1 MKILINP
8 DIHGRIFWKYSIEH
22 KDEFNK
28 IIFLGDYLDAYSPD
42 LLLKE
47 EDNFKEIIQF
57 KKDNLNKVI
66 LLLGNH
72 DCSYINS
79 KILPSS
85 RYNPFKNGIYYKL
98 FNDNLD
104 LFQLIYIYDKYLFS
118 HAGVYE
124 EWLKMC
130 DLNLDDLINYD
141 LDKLASYLNVL
152 DYYRGGYGNVGSCIW
167 ADIRDSETEKLLKGY
182 YHIFG
187 HTQLKFKV
195 STSEFSCLDCR
206 VPFSLDS
213 ETGYI
218 NKLMDIPTE
227 W

>member
-8 DIHGRIFWKYSIEH
+8 DIHGRVFWKYSIEH
-22 KDEFNK
+22 KDEFDK

-57 KKDNLNKVI
+57 KKDNPDKVI

-72 DCSYINS
+72 DCSYIND
-79 KILPSS
+79 KIYTAS
-85 RYNPFKNGIYYKL
+85 RYNPSKHDSYQKL
-98 FNDNLD
+98 FLDNID

-118 HAGVYE
+118 HAGVYQK
-124 EWLKMC
+124 WM
-130 DLNLDDLINYD
+130 DLNKLTLKDLLDCD
-141 LDKLASYLNVL
+141 LDKLSKSLNWI
-152 DYYRGGYGNVGSCIW
+152 DYFRGGFYDVGSCIW
-167 ADIRDSETEKLLKGY
+167 ADIRDSGTEKLLKGY

-187 HTQLKFKV
+187 HTQLKFNL
-195 STSEFSCLDCR
+195 STSELSCLDCR

-218 NKLMDIPTE
+218 NKLMDIPSE
-227 W
+227 

>member
-8 DIHGRIFWKYSIEH
+8 DIHGRVFWKYSIEH
-22 KDEFNK
+22 KDEFDK

-42 LLLKE
+42 LLVNEK
-47 EDNFKEIIQF
+47 DNFEEIIQF
-57 KKDNLNKVI
+57 KKDNLDKII

-72 DCSYINS
+72 DCHYINS
-79 KILPSS
+79 KILHSS
-85 RYNPFKNGIYYKL
+85 RYNLFKANIYHKL

-118 HAGVYE
+118 HAGVYQK
-124 EWLKMC
+124 WM
-130 DLNLDDLINYD
+130 DLNKLTLKDLLDCD
-141 LDKLASYLNVL
+141 LDKLSKSLNWI
-152 DYYRGGYGNVGSCIW
+152 DYFRGGFYDVGSCIW
-167 ADIRDSETEKLLKGY
+167 ADIRDSGTEKLLKGY

>member
-8 DIHGRIFWKYSIEH
+8 DIHGRVFWKYSTEH
-22 KDEFNK
+22 KDEFDK

-57 KKDNLNKVI
+57 KKDNPDKVI

-72 DCSYINS
+72 DCHYINS
-79 KILPSS
+79 KILHSS
-85 RYNPFKNGIYYKL
+85 RYNPFKASIYHKL

-141 LDKLASYLNVL
+141 LDKLASYLNIL

>member
-8 DIHGRIFWKYSIEH
+8 DIHGRVFWKYSIEH
-22 KDEFNK
+22 KDEFDK

-42 LLLKE
+42 LLVNEK
-47 EDNFKEIIQF
+47 DNFKEIIQF
-57 KKDNLNKVI
+57 KKDNLDKVI

-72 DCSYINS
+72 DCHYINS
-79 KILPSS
+79 KILHSS
-85 RYNPFKNGIYYKL
+85 RYNLFKASIYHKL

-118 HAGVYE
+118 HAGVYQK
-124 EWLKMC
+124 WM
-130 DLNLDDLINYD
+130 DLNKLTLKDLLDCD
-141 LDKLASYLNVL
+141 LDKLSKSLNWI
-152 DYYRGGYGNVGSCIW
+152 DYFRGGFYDVGSCIW
-167 ADIRDSETEKLLKGY
+167 ADIRDSGTEKLLKGY

-187 HTQLKFKV
+187 HTQLKFNL
-195 STSEFSCLDCR
+195 STSELSCLDCR

-218 NKLMDIPTE
+218 NKLMDIPSE
-227 W
+227 

>member
-22 KDEFNK
+22 KGEFDK

-42 LLLKE
+42 LLVNEK
-47 EDNFKEIIQF
+47 DNFKEIIQF
-57 KKDNLNKVI
+57 KKDNLDKVI

-85 RYNPFKNGIYYKL
+85 RYNPFKAGIYHKL

-130 DLNLDDLINYD
+130 DLNLDNLINYN

-213 ETGYI
+213 ETGHI

>member
-8 DIHGRIFWKYSIEH
+8 DIHGRVFWKYSIEH
-22 KDEFNK
+22 KDEFDK

-42 LLLKE
+42 LLVNEK
-47 EDNFKEIIQF
+47 DNFKEIIQF
-57 KKDNLNKVI
+57 KKDNLDKVI

-72 DCSYINS
+72 DCHYINS
-79 KILPSS
+79 KILHSS
-85 RYNPFKNGIYYKL
+85 RYNPFKANIYHKL
-98 FNDNLD
+98 FNNNLD
-104 LFQLIYIYDKYLFS
+104 LFQLVYIYNKYLFS

-130 DLNLDDLINYD
+130 DLNLDNLINYD
-141 LDKLASYLNVL
+141 LDKLAPYLNVL
-152 DYYRGGYGNVGSCIW
+152 DSHRGGLGSIGSCIW

-218 NKLMDIPTE
+218 TKLMDIPTE

>member
-8 DIHGRIFWKYSIEH
+8 DIHGRVFWKYSVEH
-22 KDEFNK
+22 KDEFDK

-42 LLLKE
+42 LLVNE

-57 KKDNLNKVI
+57 KKDNLDKVI

-85 RYNPFKNGIYYKL
+85 RHNPFKADIYHKL

-104 LFQLIYIYDKYLFS
+104 LFQLVYIYNKYLFS

-130 DLNLDDLINYD
+130 DLNLDNLINYD
-141 LDKLASYLNVL
+141 LDKLAPYLNVL
-152 DYYRGGYGNVGSCIW
+152 DSHRGGLGSIGSCIW

>member
-8 DIHGRIFWKYSIEH
+8 DIHGRVFWKYSIEH
-22 KDEFNK
+22 KNEFDK

-42 LLLKE
+42 LLVNE

-57 KKDNLNKVI
+57 KKDNLDKVI

-79 KILPSS
+79 KILSSS
-85 RYNPFKNGIYYKL
+85 RYNPFKADIYHKL

-124 EWLKMC
+124 GWLKMC
-130 DLNLDDLINYD
+130 HINLDDLINYN
-141 LDKLASYLNVL
+141 LDRLATPLNIL
-152 DYYRGGYGNVGSCIW
+152 DYRRGGYGDIGSCIW
-167 ADIRDSETEKLLKGY
+167 ADVSDSETQPLVKEY

-187 HTQLKFKV
+187 HTQLRFQV
-195 STSEFSCLDCR
+195 ITNDFACLDCR
-206 VPFSLDS
+206 VPFSLDC
-213 ETGYI
+213 ETGKI
-218 NKLMDIPTE
+218 EKLMDIPTE

>member
-8 DIHGRIFWKYSIEH
+8 DIHGRVFWKYSIEH
-22 KDEFNK
+22 KDEFDK

-57 KKDNLNKVI
+57 KKDNPDKVI

-72 DCSYINS
+72 DCHYIND
-79 KILPSS
+79 KIYEAS
-85 RYNPFKNGIYYKL
+85 RYNSFKHNSYQKL
-98 FNDNLD
+98 FLDNID

-118 HAGVYE
+118 HAGVYQK
-124 EWLKMC
+124 WM
-130 DLNLDDLINYD
+130 DLNKLTLKDLLDCD
-141 LDKLASYLNVL
+141 LDKLSKSLNWI
-152 DYYRGGYGNVGSCIW
+152 DYFRGGFYDVGSCIW
-167 ADIRDSETEKLLKGY
+167 ADIRDSGTEKLLKGY

-187 HTQLKFKV
+187 HTQLKFNL
-195 STSEFSCLDCR
+195 STSELSCLDCR

-213 ETGYI
+213 ETGHI
-218 NKLMDIPTE
+218 NKLMDIPSE
-227 W
+227 

>member
-8 DIHGRIFWKYSIEH
+8 DIHGRVFWKYSIEH
-22 KDEFNK
+22 KDEFDK

-42 LLLKE
+42 LLVNEK
-47 EDNFKEIIQF
+47 DNFKEIIQF
-57 KKDNLNKVI
+57 KKDNLDKVI

-72 DCSYINS
+72 DCHYINS
-79 KILPSS
+79 KILHSS
-85 RYNPFKNGIYYKL
+85 RYNPFKASIYHKL

-104 LFQLIYIYDKYLFS
+104 LFQLVYIYNKYLFS

-130 DLNLDDLINYD
+130 DLNLDNLINYD

-167 ADIRDSETEKLLKGY
+167 ADIQDSETEKLLKGY

>member
-8 DIHGRIFWKYSIEH
+8 DIHGRVFWKYSIEH
-22 KDEFNK
+22 KDEFDK

-57 KKDNLNKVI
+57 KKDNSDKVI

-72 DCSYINS
+72 DCHYIND
-79 KILPSS
+79 KIYEAS
-85 RYNPFKNGIYYKL
+85 RYNSFKHDSYQKL
-98 FNDNLD
+98 FLDNID

-118 HAGVYE
+118 LAGVYQK
-124 EWLKMC
+124 WM
-130 DLNLDDLINYD
+130 DLNKLTLKDLLDCD
-141 LDKLASYLNVL
+141 LDKLSKSLNWI
-152 DYYRGGYGNVGSCIW
+152 DYFRGGFYDVGSCIW
-167 ADIRDSETEKLLKGY
+167 ADIRDSGTEKLLKGY

-187 HTQLKFKV
+187 HTQLKFNL
-195 STSEFSCLDCR
+195 STSELSCLDCR

-218 NKLMDIPTE
+218 NKLMDIPSE
-227 W
+227 

>member
-8 DIHGRIFWKYSIEH
+8 DIHGRVFWKYSIEH
-22 KDEFNK
+22 KDEFDK

-57 KKDNLNKVI
+57 KKDNSDKVI

-72 DCSYINS
+72 DCHYIND
-79 KILPSS
+79 KIYEAS
-85 RYNPFKNGIYYKL
+85 RYNSFKHDSYQKL
-98 FNDNLD
+98 FLDNID

-118 HAGVYE
+118 YAGVYQK
-124 EWLKMC
+124 WM
-130 DLNLDDLINYD
+130 DLNKLTLKDLLDCD
-141 LDKLASYLNVL
+141 LDKLSKSLNWI
-152 DYYRGGYGNVGSCIW
+152 DYFRGGFYDVGSCIW
-167 ADIRDSETEKLLKGY
+167 ADIRDSGTEKLLKGY

-187 HTQLKFKV
+187 HTQLKFNL
-195 STSEFSCLDCR
+195 STSELSCLDCR

-218 NKLMDIPTE
+218 NKLMDIPSE
-227 W
+227 

>member
-42 LLLKE
+42 LLVNEK
-47 EDNFKEIIQF
+47 DNFKEIIQF
-57 KKDNLNKVI
+57 KKDNLDKVI

-72 DCSYINS
+72 DCHYINS
-79 KILPSS
+79 KILHSS
-85 RYNPFKNGIYYKL
+85 RYNLFKANIYHKL

>member
-8 DIHGRIFWKYSIEH
+8 DIHGRVFWKYSIEH
-22 KDEFNK
+22 KDEFDK

-57 KKDNLNKVI
+57 KKDNPDKVI

-72 DCSYINS
+72 DCHYINS
-79 KILPSS
+79 KILHSS
-85 RYNPFKNGIYYKL
+85 RYNPFKANIYHKL

-104 LFQLIYIYDKYLFS
+104 LFQLIYIYNKYLFS
-118 HAGVYE
+118 HAGVYQK
-124 EWLKMC
+124 WM
-130 DLNLDDLINYD
+130 DLNKLTLKDLLDCD
-141 LDKLASYLNVL
+141 LDKLSKSLNWI
-152 DYYRGGYGNVGSCIW
+152 DYFRGGFYDVGSCIW
-167 ADIRDSETEKLLKGY
+167 ADIRDSGTEKLLKGY

-187 HTQLKFKV
+187 HTQLKFNL
-195 STSEFSCLDCR
+195 STSELSCLDCR

-218 NKLMDIPTE
+218 NKLMDIPSE
-227 W
+227 

>member
-22 KDEFNK
+22 KDEFDK

-42 LLLKE
+42 LLVNEK
-47 EDNFKEIIQF
+47 DNFKEIIQF
-57 KKDNLNKVI
+57 KKDNLDKVI

-72 DCSYINS
+72 DCHYINS
-79 KILPSS
+79 KILHSS
-85 RYNPFKNGIYYKL
+85 RYNPFKANIYHKL

-104 LFQLIYIYDKYLFS
+104 LFQLVYIYNKYLFS

-130 DLNLDDLINYD
+130 DLNLDNLINYD

>member
-8 DIHGRIFWKYSIEH
+8 DIHGRVFWKYSIEH
-22 KDEFNK
+22 KDEFDK

-57 KKDNLNKVI
+57 KKNNPDKVI

-72 DCSYINS
+72 DCHYIND
-79 KILPSS
+79 KIYAAS
-85 RYNPFKNGIYYKL
+85 RYNPFKCNSYQKL
-98 FNDNLD
+98 FLDNMN

-118 HAGVYE
+118 HAGVYQK
-124 EWLKMC
+124 WM
-130 DLNLDDLINYD
+130 DLNKLTLKDLLDYD
-141 LDKLASYLNVL
+141 LDKLSKSLNWI
-152 DYYRGGYGNVGSCIW
+152 DYFRGGFYDVGSCIW
-167 ADIRDSETEKLLKGY
+167 ADIRDSGTEKLLKGY

-187 HTQLKFKV
+187 HTQLKFNL

-206 VPFSLDS
+206 IPFSLDS
-213 ETGYI
+213 ETGHI
-218 NKLMDIPTE
+218 NKLMDIPSE
-227 W
+227 

>member
-8 DIHGRIFWKYSIEH
+8 DIHGRVFWKYSIEH
-22 KDEFNK
+22 KDEFDK

-42 LLLKE
+42 LLINE

-57 KKDNLNKVI
+57 KKDNLDKVI

-72 DCSYINS
+72 DCHYINS
-79 KILPSS
+79 KILHSS
-85 RYNPFKNGIYYKL
+85 RHNPFKADIYHKL

-104 LFQLIYIYDKYLFS
+104 LFQLVYIYNKYLFS

-130 DLNLDDLINYD
+130 DLNLDNLINYD
-141 LDKLASYLNVL
+141 LDKLASHLNVL

-187 HTQLKFKV
+187 HTQLKFNL

-206 VPFSLDS
+206 IPFSLDS
-213 ETGYI
+213 ETGHI
-218 NKLMDIPTE
+218 NKLMDIPSE
-227 W
+227 

>member
-8 DIHGRIFWKYSIEH
+8 DIHGRVFWKYSIEH
-22 KDEFNK
+22 KDEFDK

-42 LLLKE
+42 LLVNEK
-47 EDNFKEIIQF
+47 DNFKEIIQF
-57 KKDNLNKVI
+57 KKDNLDKVI

-72 DCSYINS
+72 DCHYINS
-79 KILPSS
+79 KILHSS
-85 RYNPFKNGIYYKL
+85 RYNPFKASIYHKL
-98 FNDNLD
+98 FNDNLH
-104 LFQLIYIYDKYLFS
+104 LFQL
-118 HAGVYE
+118 
-124 EWLKMC
+124 
-130 DLNLDDLINYD
+130 DLLDRD
-141 LDKLASYLNVL
+141 LDKLSKSLHWI
-152 DYYRGGYGNVGSCIW
+152 DYFRGGFYDVGSCIW
-167 ADIRDSETEKLLKGY
+167 ADIQDSETEKLLKGY

>member
-8 DIHGRIFWKYSIEH
+8 DIHGRVFWKYSIEH
-22 KDEFNK
+22 KDEFDK

-57 KKDNLNKVI
+57 KKNNPDKVI

-72 DCSYINS
+72 DCSYIND
-79 KILPSS
+79 KIYTAS
-85 RYNPFKNGIYYKL
+85 RYNPVKHDSYQKL
-98 FNDNLD
+98 FLDNID

-118 HAGVYE
+118 HAGVYQK
-124 EWLKMC
+124 WM
-130 DLNLDDLINYD
+130 DLNKLTLKDLLDCD
-141 LDKLASYLNVL
+141 LDKLSKSLNWI
-152 DYYRGGYGNVGSCIW
+152 DYFRGGFYDVGSCIW
-167 ADIRDSETEKLLKGY
+167 ADIRDSGTEKLLKGY

-187 HTQLKFKV
+187 HTQLKFNL
-195 STSEFSCLDCR
+195 STSELSCLDCR

-218 NKLMDIPTE
+218 NKLMDIPSE
-227 W
+227 

>member
-8 DIHGRIFWKYSIEH
+8 DIHGRVFWKYSIEH
-22 KDEFNK
+22 KDEFDK

-42 LLLKE
+42 LLINEK
-47 EDNFKEIIQF
+47 DNFKEIIQF
-57 KKDNLNKVI
+57 KKDNLDKVI

-72 DCSYINS
+72 DCHYINS
-79 KILPSS
+79 KILHSS
-85 RYNPFKNGIYYKL
+85 RYNPFKASIYHKL

-118 HAGVYE
+118 HAGVYQK
-124 EWLKMC
+124 WM
-130 DLNLDDLINYD
+130 DLNKLTLKDLLDCD
-141 LDKLASYLNVL
+141 LDKLSKSLNWI
-152 DYYRGGYGNVGSCIW
+152 DYFRGGFYDVGSCIW
-167 ADIRDSETEKLLKGY
+167 ADIRDSGTEKLLKGY

-187 HTQLKFKV
+187 HTQLKFNL
-195 STSEFSCLDCR
+195 STSELSCLDCR

-218 NKLMDIPTE
+218 NKLMDIPSE
-227 W
+227 

>member
-8 DIHGRIFWKYSIEH
+8 DIHGRVFWKYSIEH
-22 KDEFNK
+22 KDEFDK

-57 KKDNLNKVI
+57 KKDNPDKVI

-72 DCSYINS
+72 DCHYIND
-79 KILPSS
+79 KIYEAS
-85 RYNPFKNGIYYKL
+85 RYNSFKHDSYQKL
-98 FNDNLD
+98 FLDNID

-118 HAGVYE
+118 HAGVYQK
-124 EWLKMC
+124 WM
-130 DLNLDDLINYD
+130 DLNKLTLKDLLDCD
-141 LDKLASYLNVL
+141 LDKLSKSLNWI
-152 DYYRGGYGNVGSCIW
+152 DYFRGGFYDVGSCIW
-167 ADIRDSETEKLLKGY
+167 ADIRDSGTEKLLKGY

-187 HTQLKFKV
+187 HTQLKFNL

-206 VPFSLDS
+206 IPFSLDS
-213 ETGYI
+213 ETGHI
-218 NKLMDIPTE
+218 NKLMDIPSE
-227 W
+227 

>member
-8 DIHGRIFWKYSIEH
+8 DIHGRVFWKYSIEH
-22 KDEFNK
+22 KDEFDK

-57 KKDNLNKVI
+57 KKDNLDKVI

-72 DCSYINS
+72 DCHYIND
-79 KILPSS
+79 KIYEAS
-85 RYNPFKNGIYYKL
+85 RYNSFKHNSYQKL
-98 FNDNLD
+98 FLDNID

-118 HAGVYE
+118 HAGVYQK
-124 EWLKMC
+124 WM
-130 DLNLDDLINYD
+130 DLNKLTLKDLLDYD
-141 LDKLASYLNVL
+141 LDKLSKSLNWI
-152 DYYRGGYGNVGSCIW
+152 DYFRGGFYDVGSCIW
-167 ADIRDSETEKLLKGY
+167 ADIRDSGTEKLLKGY

-187 HTQLKFKV
+187 HTQLKFNL
-195 STSEFSCLDCR
+195 STSELSCLDCR

-218 NKLMDIPTE
+218 NKLMDIPSE
-227 W
+227 

>member
-8 DIHGRIFWKYSIEH
+8 DIHGRVFWKYSIEH
-22 KDEFNK
+22 KDEFDK

-57 KKDNLNKVI
+57 KKDNSDKVI

-72 DCSYINS
+72 DCSYIND
-79 KILPSS
+79 KIYTAS
-85 RYNPFKNGIYYKL
+85 RYNPVKHDSYQKL
-98 FNDNLD
+98 FLDNID

-118 HAGVYE
+118 HAGVYQK
-124 EWLKMC
+124 WM
-130 DLNLDDLINYD
+130 DLNKLTLKDLLDCD
-141 LDKLASYLNVL
+141 LDKLSKSLNWI
-152 DYYRGGYGNVGSCIW
+152 DYFRGGFYDVGSCIW
-167 ADIRDSETEKLLKGY
+167 ADIRDSGTEKLLKGY

-187 HTQLKFKV
+187 HTQLKFNL
-195 STSEFSCLDCR
+195 STSELSCLDCR
-206 VPFSLDS
+206 VPFLLDI

-218 NKLMDIPTE
+218 NKLMDIPSE
-227 W
+227 

>member
-8 DIHGRIFWKYSIEH
+8 DIHGRVFWKYSIEH
-22 KDEFNK
+22 KDEFDK

-57 KKDNLNKVI
+57 KKDNLDKVI

-85 RYNPFKNGIYYKL
+85 RYNPFKAGIYHKL

-141 LDKLASYLNVL
+141 LDKLASYLNIL

>member
-22 KDEFNK
+22 KDEFDK

-42 LLLKE
+42 LLVNE

-57 KKDNLNKVI
+57 KKDNLDKVI

-72 DCSYINS
+72 DCHYINS
-79 KILPSS
+79 KILHSS
-85 RYNPFKNGIYYKL
+85 RYNLFKANIYHKL

-104 LFQLIYIYDKYLFS
+104 LFQLVYIYDKYLFS

-130 DLNLDDLINYD
+130 DLNLDNLINYN
-141 LDKLASYLNVL
+141 LDELAPYLNVL

-213 ETGYI
+213 ETGRI

>member
-8 DIHGRIFWKYSIEH
+8 DIHGRVFWKYSIEH
-22 KDEFNK
+22 KDEFDK

-57 KKDNLNKVI
+57 KKDNPDKVI

-72 DCSYINS
+72 DCHYIND
-79 KILPSS
+79 KIYAAS
-85 RYNPFKNGIYYKL
+85 RYNPFKHNSYQKL
-98 FNDNLD
+98 FLDNID

-118 HAGVYE
+118 HAGVYQK
-124 EWLKMC
+124 WM
-130 DLNLDDLINYD
+130 DLNKLTLKDLLDCD
-141 LDKLASYLNVL
+141 LDKLSKSLNWI
-152 DYYRGGYGNVGSCIW
+152 DYFRGGFYDVGSCIW
-167 ADIRDSETEKLLKGY
+167 ADIRDSGTEKLLKGY

-187 HTQLKFKV
+187 HTQLKFNL

-206 VPFSLDS
+206 IPFSLDS
-213 ETGYI
+213 ETGHI
-218 NKLMDIPTE
+218 NKLMDIPSE
-227 W
+227 

>member
-8 DIHGRIFWKYSIEH
+8 DIHGRVFWKYSIEH
-22 KDEFNK
+22 KDEFDK

-57 KKDNLNKVI
+57 KKDNPDKVI

-72 DCSYINS
+72 DCHYIND
-79 KILPSS
+79 KIYEAS
-85 RYNPFKNGIYYKL
+85 RYNSFKHNSYQKL
-98 FNDNLD
+98 FLDNID

-118 HAGVYE
+118 HAGVYQK
-124 EWLKMC
+124 WMDLNKLTLKDLLDC
-130 DLNLDDLINYD
+130 DLDELS
-141 LDKLASYLNVL
+141 KSLNWI
-152 DYYRGGYGNVGSCIW
+152 DYFRGGFYDVGSCIW
-167 ADIRDSETEKLLKGY
+167 ADIRDSGTEKLLKGY

-187 HTQLKFKV
+187 HTQLKFNL

-206 VPFSLDS
+206 IPFSLDS
-213 ETGYI
+213 ETGHI
-218 NKLMDIPTE
+218 NKLMDIPSE
-227 W
+227 

>member
-22 KDEFNK
+22 KDEFDK

-42 LLLKE
+42 LLVNEK
-47 EDNFKEIIQF
+47 DNFKEIIQF
-57 KKDNLNKVI
+57 KKDNLDKVI

-72 DCSYINS
+72 DCHYINS
-79 KILPSS
+79 KILHSS
-85 RYNPFKNGIYYKL
+85 RYNPFKASIYHKL

-104 LFQLIYIYDKYLFS
+104 LFQLVYIYNKYLFS

-130 DLNLDDLINYD
+130 DLNLDNLINYD

-167 ADIRDSETEKLLKGY
+167 ADIQDSETEKLLKGY

-206 VPFSLDS
+206 VPFSLDC
-213 ETGYI
+213 ETGKI
-218 NKLMDIPTE
+218 EKLMDIPTE

>member
-22 KDEFNK
+22 KDEFDK

-42 LLLKE
+42 LLVNEK
-47 EDNFKEIIQF
+47 DNFKEIIQF
-57 KKDNLNKVI
+57 KKDNLDKVI

-72 DCSYINS
+72 DCHYINS
-79 KILPSS
+79 KILHSS
-85 RYNPFKNGIYYKL
+85 RYNPFKASIYHKL

-104 LFQLIYIYDKYLFS
+104 LFQLVYIYNKYLFS
-118 HAGVYE
+118 HAGVYQK
-124 EWLKMC
+124 WM
-130 DLNLDDLINYD
+130 DLNKLTLKDLLDCD
-141 LDKLASYLNVL
+141 LDKLSKSLNWI
-152 DYYRGGYGNVGSCIW
+152 DYFRGGFYDVGSCIW
-167 ADIRDSETEKLLKGY
+167 ADIRDSGTEKLLKGY

-187 HTQLKFKV
+187 HTQLKFNL
-195 STSEFSCLDCR
+195 STSELSCLDCR

-218 NKLMDIPTE
+218 NKLMDIPSE
-227 W
+227 